1 MKSYKI
7 SYLYSLA
14 LLHCV
19 VSPVRADD
27 LPRLE
32 GVPAQ
37 PLVAQVRRLVEALE
51 LQGQPLSAESRE
63 KLDEA
68 MGKADPAEQVRSI
81 QEVLDPLCLFGVT
94 INPEGRVGVTR
105 GPAPAILG
113 QHEWRSFPAKVHN
126 EAKVTSELKVTSPNA
141 QPVFRVSTN
150 EARPKPG
157 VTLAEVVDRWIDL
170 SWVSTRPMTARLGG
184 LRLEYKLIQ
193 IQSRD
198 AGPREARL
206 RFDIGAGTQDLGFRG
221 DLDILFACEAA
232 VPVTLEV
239 LDTDKRPTIASF
251 LIRDEAGRSYPSSN
265 RRLAPDFWFQPQV
278 YRRSGETIDLAPG
291 RYTVEVGRGPEYEVQ
306 TRTIEVPRAA
316 THRESFT
323 LKRWIDMSKLGWF
336 SGDHHI
342 HAAGCGH
349 YERPTEGVKPD
360 DMMRHVQGED
370 LDVGCVLTW
379 GPCWYAQKSFFEAKD
394 HALST
399 PDNLLRYDI
408 EVSGFPSSPSG
419 HLALLRLKED
429 DYPGTTE
436 IEQWPSWNLPIA
448 RWAKAQGA
456 VVGYA
461 HSGFGLQ
468 TEDGLL
474 PSLNVPPFDNV
485 GAMEYIVDV
494 THDAIDFLSTV
505 DTPAP
510 WELNIWYH
518 TLNCG
523 YRTRISGETDFPC
536 LYGER
541 VGVGRSYVR
550 PASGVLSYDGW
561 IEGLKEGRSYVSDG
575 KSHLVDFRLDDVRVG
590 EAGSERKLEA
600 PGMVTVTARVAARL
614 DPVASP
620 SARAIKRS
628 PLDVKPYWDVERA
641 RIGDSRTVPVEVVVN
656 GKAVAR
662 VPVLAD
668 GALHEVS
675 LPVRIERSSW
685 VALRIY
691 PSSHTNPVFVIVD
704 GRPIRASK
712 ASAKW
717 CLESVDRCWKRKSH
731 DIWLGHQDGDAREAY
746 DFARVAYRKILEES
760 PED

>member
-1 MKSYKI
+1 MRQFTLVHSG
-7 SYLYSLA
+7 LLA
-14 LLHCV
+14 LLFAIYAQ
-19 VSPVRADD
+19 VRADD
-27 LPRLE
+27 LPRVE

-37 PLVAQVRRLVEALE
+37 PLAAQVRRLVEALE
-51 LQGQPLSAESRE
+51 LQGQPLPAMTRA

-68 MGKADPAEQVRSI
+68 LRKGDQEEQVKAI
-81 QEVLDPLCLFGVT
+81 QDVLDPLCLFGVT

-105 GPAPAILG
+105 GPASAVLG
-113 QHEWRSFPAKVHN
+113 QHEWRIFPAKVHN
-126 EAKVTSELKVTSPNA
+126 EARVTSELKVSSPNA
-141 QPVFRVSTN
+141 QPVFRVSMN

-157 VTLAEVVDRWIDL
+157 VTLADVADRWVDL
-170 SWVSTRPMTARLGG
+170 SWVSSRPMSDKLGG
-184 LRLEYKLIQ
+184 LSLEYRLIQ
-193 IQSRD
+193 IYSRD

-221 DLDILFACEAA
+221 DLDVLFSSEPA

-239 LDTDKRPTIASF
+239 LDTDGRPTIASV
-251 LIRDEAGRSYPSSN
+251 LVRDAAGRTYPSAN

-278 YRRSGETIDLAPG
+278 YRRSGETIELAPG
-291 RYTVEVGRGPEYEVQ
+291 RYTVEVGRGPEYLVQ
-306 TRTIEVPRAA
+306 KRTIDVPRGA

-323 LKRWIDMSKLGWF
+323 LKRWIDLAKLGWF

-349 YERPTEGVKPD
+349 YDQPTEGVRPEV
-360 DMMRHVQGED
+360 MMRHVQGED
-370 LDVGCVLTW
+370 LNVGCVLTW
-379 GPCWYAQKSFFEAKD
+379 GPCWYAQKTFFDAKD

-399 PDNLLRYDI
+399 PGNLLHYDI

-429 DYPGTTE
+429 DYPGTTRME
-436 IEQWPSWNLPIA
+436 EWPSWNLPIA

-474 PSLNVPPFDNV
+474 PSLNVPPFDGV

-494 THDAIDFLSTV
+494 TYDVIDFLAAV

-536 LYGER
+536 LFGER
-541 VGVGRSYVR
+541 VGVGRTYVR
-550 PASGVLSYDGW
+550 PTGGTLSFDGW
-561 IEGLKEGRSYVSDG
+561 VEGLKEGRSYVSDG

-600 PGMVTVTARVAARL
+600 PGMVTITAKVAAL
-614 DPVASP
+614 LEPVATP
-620 SARAIKRS
+620 STKAIKQM
-628 PLDVKPYWDVERA
+628 PLDSKPYWDVERA
-641 RIGDSRTVPVEVVVN
+641 RIDDTRTVPVEVVVN
-656 GKAVAR
+656 GNPVAQ
-662 VPVLAD
+662 VPILAD
-668 GALHEVS
+668 GALHQIS
-675 LPVRIERSSW
+675 LPIRIERSSW

-712 ASAKW
+712 ASARW
-717 CLESVDRCWKRKSH
+717 CLEAVDRCWKRKSH
-731 DIWLGHQDGDAREAY
+731 EIWLGGQDREAREAY
-746 DFARVAYRKILEES
+746 DFARGAYRKILEES
-760 PED
+760 PEE